1 MHFSTTTWIDV
12 TGSWLSVLRMTLIAS
27 VLSQNRRAR
36 LDDAWVYLVAIFLVG
51 LGLALLILRR

>member
-1 MHFSTTTWIDV
+1 M
-12 TGSWLSVLRMTLIAS
+12 SVLRMTLIAS

-51 LGLALLILRR
+51 LSLALLILRR